1 MFIVDITNSRDMSM
15 AMQQQPSVQQ
25 GGGINTILANLDS
38 TPRLLYGLLIVLLIV
53 FVDQVPAGIGRHIDT
68 ALGRVLGIAAVGA
81 VTHYLG
87 FPYGLLTAVA
97 FLLLVHISPRLAA
110 TGMDGFEDLTS
121 KDAVGNKWFVEQV
134 LGENPMAIQSDRATT
149 SAVQDLSEKNMA
161 NSSSRK

>member
-1 MFIVDITNSRDMSM
+1 ML
-15 AMQQQPSVQQ
+15 QQQ
-25 GGGINTILANLDS
+25 GGGVGLQVVLDHLDT
-38 TPRLLYGLLIVLLIV
+38 TPKLLYGFLVILAIV
-53 FVDQVPAGIGRHIDT
+53 FIDQVPAGLGRYADT

-87 FPYGLLTAVA
+87 YSYGLLTAIA

-110 TGMDGFEDLTS
+110 TGTDGFEDLAS

-149 SAVQDLSEKNMA
+149 AAVQDLSEKNMA

>member
-1 MFIVDITNSRDMSM
+1 ML
-15 AMQQQPSVQQ
+15 QQQ
-25 GGGINTILANLDS
+25 GGGVGLQVVLDQLDT
-38 TPRLLYGLLIVLLIV
+38 TPKLLYGFLVILAIV
-53 FVDQVPAGIGRHIDT
+53 FIDQVPAGLGRYADT

-87 FPYGLLTAVA
+87 YSYGLLTAIA

-110 TGMDGFEDLTS
+110 TGTDGFEDLTS

-149 SAVQDLSEKNMA
+149 AAVQDLSEKNMS
-161 NSSSRK
+161 NSSSRR

>member
-1 MFIVDITNSRDMSM
+1 MSTM
-15 AMQQQPSVQQ
+15 LQQQ
-25 GGGINTILANLDS
+25 GGGVGLQVVLDHLDT
-38 TPRLLYGLLIVLLIV
+38 TPKLLYGFLVILAIV
-53 FVDQVPAGIGRHIDT
+53 FIDQVPAGLGRYADT

-87 FPYGLLTAVA
+87 YSYGLLTAIA

-110 TGMDGFEDLTS
+110 TGTDGFEDLAS

-149 SAVQDLSEKNMA
+149 AAVQDLSEKNMA

>member
-1 MFIVDITNSRDMSM
+1 MSTM
-15 AMQQQPSVQQ
+15 LQQQ
-25 GGGINTILANLDS
+25 GGGVGLQVVLDQLDTI
-38 TPRLLYGLLIVLLIV
+38 PKLLYGFLVILAIV
-53 FVDQVPAGIGRHIDT
+53 FIDQVPAGLGRHADT

-87 FPYGLLTAVA
+87 YSYGLLTAVA

-110 TGMDGFEDLTS
+110 TGMDGFEDLAS
-121 KDAVGNKWFVEQV
+121 KDAVGTKWFVEQV

-149 SAVQDLSEKNMA
+149 AAVQDLSEKNMT

>member
-1 MFIVDITNSRDMSM
+1 ML
-15 AMQQQPSVQQ
+15 QQQ
-25 GGGINTILANLDS
+25 GGGVGLQVVLDHLDT
-38 TPRLLYGLLIVLLIV
+38 TPKLLYGFLVILAIV
-53 FVDQVPAGIGRHIDT
+53 FIDQVPAGLGRYADT

-87 FPYGLLTAVA
+87 YSYGLLTAVA

-110 TGMDGFEDLTS
+110 TGTDGFEDLAS

-149 SAVQDLSEKNMA
+149 AAVQDLSEKNMA

>member
-1 MFIVDITNSRDMSM
+1 VFI
-15 AMQQQPSVQQ
+15 
-25 GGGINTILANLDS
+25 
-38 TPRLLYGLLIVLLIV
+38 
-53 FVDQVPAGIGRHIDT
+53 DQVPAGLGRYADT

-87 FPYGLLTAVA
+87 YSYGLLTAIA

-110 TGMDGFEDLTS
+110 TGTDGFEDLTS

-149 SAVQDLSEKNMA
+149 AAVQDLSEKNMS
-161 NSSSRK
+161 NSSSRR